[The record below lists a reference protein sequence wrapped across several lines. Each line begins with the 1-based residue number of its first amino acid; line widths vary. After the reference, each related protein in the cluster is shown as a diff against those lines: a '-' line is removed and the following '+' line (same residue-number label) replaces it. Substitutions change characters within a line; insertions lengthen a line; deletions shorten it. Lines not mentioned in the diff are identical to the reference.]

1 METILTLKHERQQ
14 HPSSPTTE
22 TPQIIVT
29 DKGQRLQLPQE
40 TVTSPR
46 KIGFV
51 ESVEVIPTFGNSD
64 YSRRPDSSATFLNLN
79 NKAKKQI
86 REELN
91 EFKRDEMAVHELS
104 QNNTVFH

>member
-14 HPSSPTTE
+14 HPPSPTTE
-22 TPQIIVT
+22 TPQAIAT
-29 DKGQRLQLPQE
+29 DKSQRLQLPQRS
-40 TVTSPR
+40 VASPR

-51 ESVEVIPTFGNSD
+51 ESVEVISTFGNAD

-79 NKAKKQI
+79 NKTKKQI